1 MRSDPHRWPHGRYCD
16 AVAAEI
22 GRFAALATDVDPA
35 ARVPSCP
42 DWTVADLLE
51 HTGAVHRWVTAMV
64 RDLAT
69 ERLLRADLEL
79 GLPDDPAQLAG
90 WLGAGATPLVET
102 LRVADPDAPMWA
114 WGADH
119 HVRFWS
125 RRMLHETAVHRVD
138 GELAAGAD
146 PVVDAAV
153 AVDGI
158 DELLENLASTAYFR
172 PDVRGLRGQGERL
185 ALRATDT
192 GDAWSIALDPDGY
205 RWDHSVGDAQTEVA
219 APAGD
224 LLLLLYRRRPPDDV
238 RFQRRGDGAVLDRW
252 LRHSAL

>member
-1 MRSDPHRWPHGRYCD
+1 DVGVLPSGTGRLPPQAQVPPARQVWHEGGLLD
-16 AVAAEI
+16 EGAHVAERVVAGPNGRAQHDGGAGGGTHEPEHHAEQGRLPRAV
-22 GRFAALATDVDPA
+22 GPQD
-35 ARVPSCP
+35 
-42 DWTVADLLE
+42 VADLLE

-125 RRMLHETAVHRVD
+125 RRM
-138 GELAAGAD
+138 
-146 PVVDAAV
+146 
-153 AVDGI
+153 
-158 DELLENLASTAYFR
+158 
-172 PDVRGLRGQGERL
+172 
-185 ALRATDT
+185 
-192 GDAWSIALDPDGY
+192 
-205 RWDHSVGDAQTEVA
+205 
-219 APAGD
+219 
-224 LLLLLYRRRPPDDV
+224 
-238 RFQRRGDGAVLDRW
+238 
-252 LRHSAL
+252 